1 MRQYR
6 LMAMA
11 ASLGMF
17 AGMSAEAIPAY
28 TGPITNRE
36 PDEDD
41 PALYGGQ
48 HVGRA
53 LRGLNT
59 VKAAAPCRLDDPRHV
74 PAEKSG
80 SLQRLLAQKGRK

>member
-1 MRQYR
+1 MRQHK

-17 AGMSAEAIPAY
+17 AGP
-28 TGPITNRE
+28 TTNRE
-36 PDEDD
+36 PDED
-41 PALYGGQ
+41 YGGQ

-59 VKAAAPCRLDDPRHV
+59 VKVAAPRRLDDPRHV